1 MSEIPSSIYEEEFRL
16 GNELK
21 FEQELRWFND
31 VEHFRGIGSIEDSK
45 FETKLEEL
53 KHLPRDSGLDIVGRD
68 SHEMNAVISAEMCQR
83 RLKIQPKGGAKDCH
97 LGWWS
102 ALGVRLGVGGC

>member
-1 MSEIPSSIYEEEFRL
+1 MASDQLKTVSSKRL
-16 GNELK
+16 
-21 FEQELRWFND
+21 
-31 VEHFRGIGSIEDSK
+31 
-45 FETKLEEL
+45 LEEL
-53 KHLPRDSGLDIVGRD
+53 KHLPRDSGLDIVERD

-102 ALGVRLGVGGC
+102 ALGVRLGVGDVDRRRILTPHSRAGSIR